1 MRQAKFVDPALFLL
15 RTTCQVSSCPP
26 SPAHRFLGHNT
37 SSSQPSFPSTPPRLN
52 MPPPSESAEDSASWP
67 PLLPAQPRQSCLL
80 HRQQPCTGSLETAHR
95 RCVCQRRSRQR
106 WEGRGV
112 LHRGKKSHGPPDLH
126 RTYRQWNR
134 VSLISFFFTS
144 LVDLL
149 LRGAWIVLLQVNTV
163 LSFLTTRSK
172 HPNTDF
178 LFCTSCPWH
187 CDGVR
192 GAAASRHEVV
202 APCHQ

>member
-67 PLLPAQPRQSCLL
+67 PLLPAQPCQSCLL
-80 HRQQPCTGSLETAHR
+80 HRQQPCTGSMETAR
-95 RCVCQRRSRQR
+95 RIRVCQRRSRQR

-112 LHRGKKSHGPPDLH
+112 LHRGKKTPGPPDPH

-134 VSLISFFFTS
+134 VSLISFF
-144 LVDLL
+144 LL
-149 LRGAWIVLLQVNTV
+149 LSSTCCCAALGSYYYRSTLFYVFSPRDRNTQ
-163 LSFLTTRSK
+163 TRI
-172 HPNTDF
+172 
-178 LFCTSCPWH
+178 SCFVPLVH
-187 CDGVR
+187 GIGMAFVEQQH
-192 GAAASRHEVV
+192 HEVV